1 MCRLSKMK
9 AMRAS
14 VLHGFK
20 DICHKYNLD
29 YRALLRSANLPVDID
44 PFSDNYLPIA
54 NLYQLLFNIKQE
66 SQCEHLALEVASLQ
80 GVAAFG
86 ILGQLMATANT
97 FNDAWLISRRYEPI
111 FSGNFIWDMVPSTTY
126 IKMDFKPLI
135 KIEHSERE
143 AIELAVAQFCL
154 IFRFLSGQKWRPYS
168 VCFRHSPPQQ
178 LKPYKGFFRV
188 PIIFNSE
195 FDGVW
200 LRQSDLEIVLPGA
213 EPQLHTTL
221 KQYADT
227 LLAQREEDH
236 TLQLARAHIKHHF
249 ATGENQ
255 LSIIANKLEMS
266 PRKLQRRLQVLGYR
280 YEQLSAEVRME
291 LSYLYLKNN
300 QLSITQIAEMV
311 GYKNTC
317 TFSTAFKK
325 HTQQTP
331 RQWRQQH
338 SIAS

>member
-1 MCRLSKMK
+1 MK
-9 AMRAS
+9 VMRAS

-20 DICHKYNLD
+20 DICHKYGLD
-29 YRALLRSANLPVDID
+29 YQALLRSVNLPVDID
-44 PFSDNYLPIA
+44 PFSDSYLPIDS
-54 NLYQLLFNIKQE
+54 LYQLLFNTKQA
-66 SQCEHLALEVASLQ
+66 SQCEHYVLEFASQQ
-80 GVAAFG
+80 GIAAFG
-86 ILGQLMATANT
+86 ILGQLMATAST
-97 FNDAWLISRRYEPI
+97 FNDAWLVSRRYEPI
-111 FSGNFIWDMVPSTTY
+111 LSGNFIWDMVPSDNY

-135 KIEHSERE
+135 KFEYCERE

-154 IFRFLSGQKWRPYS
+154 IFSFLTGQKWQPYS
-168 VCFRHSPPQQ
+168 VSFRHSSPQH
-178 LKPYKGFFRV
+178 LKPYKDFLRSPIFF
-188 PIIFNSE
+188 NAE

-200 LRQSDLEIVLPGA
+200 LHQSDLDIILPGS
-213 EPQLHTTL
+213 EPQLHNTL

-236 TLQLARAHIKHHF
+236 TLQLIRAHIKHNLS
-249 ATGENQ
+249 TGEYH
-255 LSIIANKLEMS
+255 LSTIANKLEMS
-266 PRKLQRRLQVLGYR
+266 PRKLQRRLKALGYS

-317 TFSTAFKK
+317 TFSSTFKK

-338 SIAS
+338 SNVC